1 MRIITKPRKSMKKS
15 LFLKLAGISLLID
28 LSMRW
33 TLTFQPLVSGWAYSV
48 VYFVYTW
55 ICLQILSGKGINTP
69 YLVASAIALG
79 RIITE
84 IIEKSSD
91 LSGSIFSLMVP
102 IITIISI
109 VLATICYYERRI
121 LMYIL
126 STVILL
132 LMNTFVHEAYLE
144 HFRNLLGR

>member
-1 MRIITKPRKSMKKS
+1 MIKTSSMANKGF
-15 LFLKLAGISLLID
+15 FLKLAGISLLID
-28 LSMRW
+28 LCMRW

-55 ICLQILSGKGINTP
+55 ICFQVLLDKGVNKR
-69 YLVASAIALG
+69 YLVVSAIIIG

-84 IIEKSSD
+84 MVEKISD
-91 LSGSIFSLMVP
+91 LSGSILSLMVP
-102 IITIISI
+102 IITIISVI
-109 VLATICYYERRI
+109 LATICFYERRI
-121 LMYIL
+121 PMYIL

-144 HFRNLLGR
+144 HFRSLIGR

>member
-1 MRIITKPRKSMKKS
+1 MEKK
-15 LFLKLAGISLLID
+15 LFLKIAGLSLLID
-28 LSMRW
+28 LCMRW

-55 ICLQILSGKGINTP
+55 ICFQVLSDKDVNRWCF
-69 YLVASAIALG
+69 VVSAIIIG

-84 IIEKSSD
+84 IIEKTSD
-91 LSGSIFSLMVP
+91 FSGSILSLMVP
-102 IITIISI
+102 IITIISVI
-109 VLATICYYERRI
+109 LATICFYERRI
-121 LMYIL
+121 PMYIL

-144 HFRNLLGR
+144 HFRSLIGRIN

>member
-1 MRIITKPRKSMKKS
+1 MDKISQ
-15 LFLKLAGISLLID
+15 FFKLTGISFLIN
-28 LSMRW
+28 LCMLW
-33 TLTFQPLVSGWAYSV
+33 TFTFQPLVSGWAYSV
-48 VYFVYTW
+48 VYFAFTW
-55 ICLQILSGKGINTP
+55 ICLDSFFCKDSNNRYLIIL
-69 YLVASAIALG
+69 AIIFG
-79 RIITE
+79 RIIID
-84 IIEKSSD
+84 IIERTSCNLSD
-91 LSGSIFSLMVP
+91 TILSLMVP

-109 VLATICYYERRI
+109 VLATICYNERRI